1 MKKMKKILLINPS
14 WRKSTYLKTKVK
26 EAALSQP
33 VLSLATIAAPL
44 TSKHEVKILD
54 LDLYKNNDILKHV
67 LNKFNPDYVGI
78 TGTTP
83 FYNEMINLSKII
95 KKVNKNIIVVVGGVH
110 ANTLP
115 NDFINKES
123 VDIVV
128 VGEGDFTLNEI
139 VSKKIKDVKG
149 IIWKHKNKIIK
160 NPYRPLIKDLD
171 KLPFPALNLFE
182 INKYKGSHITGR
194 AHPIAPIET
203 SRGCPHNCIYCN
215 KNIFKRIFR
224 VKSPKRVVDEI
235 EYILNL
241 GFRELHVADDAF
253 STDMKRAKDI
263 CDEIIKRKLKFH
275 WSLFNGIRVDRLD
288 LELLKKLKESG
299 CYQIAFGIESGNQK
313 ILDSVNKNITLDQ
326 IKKAIKL
333 SKIVGIETFG
343 FFMFGLP
350 GETEKTMQDTI
361 NFAKKL
367 NLDIAKFVITIPYP
381 GTELYNNLNK
391 KRLIKTKDWSKY
403 FMHFSDSKIFEHPN
417 LKWETIEKYYKK
429 SFREYY
435 LRPDYIY
442 HRFIRSIK
450 KKEVLKDIRAFL
462 KTKW

>member
-1 MKKMKKILLINPS
+1 MKKILLINPS
-14 WRKSTYLKTKVK
+14 WRQHAYLKTKVK
-26 EAALSQP
+26 EATLSQP

-44 TSKHEVKILD
+44 LPKHKVKILD
-54 LDLYKNNDILKHV
+54 LDLYENNDILQSV
-67 LNKFNPDYVGI
+67 LNEFNPDYVGI

-83 FYNEMINLSKII
+83 FYNEMINISETI
-95 KKVNKNIIVVVGGVH
+95 KNFNKNITVIVGGVH
-110 ANTLP
+110 ANALP
-115 NDFINKES
+115 DDFINKES
-123 VDIVV
+123 VDIIV
-128 VGEGDFTLNEI
+128 VGEGDFILNEI
-139 VSKKIKDVKG
+139 ISKKIKDVKG
-149 IIWKHKNKIIK
+149 VIWKHKNKIIR
-160 NPYRPLIKDLD
+160 NPSRPFIEDLD

-182 INKYKGSHITGR
+182 IDKYKGSHLTGR

-203 SRGCPHNCIYCN
+203 SRGCPNNCVYCN
-215 KNIFKRIFR
+215 KNIFKRVFR

-235 EYILNL
+235 EYILSL
-241 GFRELHVADDAF
+241 GYKELHIADDAF
-253 STDMKRAKDI
+253 STDIQRAKDI
-263 CDEIIKRKLKFH
+263 CDEIINRNLKFH

-288 LELLKKLKESG
+288 LELLKKLKKSG

-313 ILDSVNKNITLDQ
+313 ILDLINKGTTIIQ
-326 IKKAIKL
+326 IENAVKM
-333 SKIVGIETFG
+333 SKEAGIETFG

-350 GETEKTMQDTI
+350 GETEKTMRDTI

-381 GTELYNNLNK
+381 GTELYNDLNK
-391 KRLIKTKDWSKY
+391 KGLIKKKDWSKY
-403 FMHFSDSKIFEHPN
+403 FMHSSDSRIFEHPN

-435 LRPDYIY
+435 LRPAYIY
-442 HRFIRSIK
+442 KRLIRSIK